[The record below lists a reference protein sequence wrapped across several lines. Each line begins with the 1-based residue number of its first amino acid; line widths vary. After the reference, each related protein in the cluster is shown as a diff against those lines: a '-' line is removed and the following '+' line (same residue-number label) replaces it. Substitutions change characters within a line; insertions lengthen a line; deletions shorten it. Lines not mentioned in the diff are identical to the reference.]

1 MSVVLKG
8 APGWIENK
16 FDKVLS
22 VIQTLIN
29 IVFISTGVIISLLVI
44 FAGVLGAVLLFI
56 T

>member
-1 MSVVLKG
+1 MSSASKG
-8 APGWIENK
+8 TSGVIDNK
-16 FDKVLS
+16 FDRILS

>member
-16 FDKVLS
+16 LDKVLS

-44 FAGVLGAVLLFI
+44 FAGVLGAVLFI